1 MGKALIIPNVDF
13 SEVAIDTVTIRQD
26 VYCTGITLDKSTAVI
41 NSLSDTLTLIPTV
54 TPSNTADAVIWSVDD
69 SAVARVEGGVV
80 TPLAGGSV
88 TVTATC
94 GSYSASCSISIHA
107 FIDAEIA
114 YGYYFSGAAPST
126 GDSTVRVGGGASATT
141 YGGSVSETD
150 KTGNGRYA
158 YDSGG
163 HISGGHAYP
172 LAIPDGATGVSVVVP
187 DQTIKFAIAWM
198 DTTNG
203 SGYGNSYAKLVQIEG
218 NPWST
223 AAGSRVV
230 ERPDSGEDSFFISV
244 YLKNNLTQEILDQIT
259 VEALFE

>member
-13 SEVAIDTVTIRQD
+13 SEVALDTVTIEQD
-26 VYCTGITLDKSTAVI
+26 VFCTGITLDKSTAVI
-41 NSLSDTLTLIPTV
+41 NSLDDTVTLIPTV
-54 TPSNTADAVIWSVDD
+54 TPSNTTDAVIWSVDG

-80 TPLAGGSV
+80 TPLKGGNV

-94 GSYSASCSISIHA
+94 GEYSASCSISIHA
-107 FIDAEIA
+107 FIDAEIT
-114 YGYYFSGAAPST
+114 YGYYVSEAAPST
-126 GDSTVRVGGGASATT
+126 GDSTVRVGGGAT
-141 YGGSVSETD
+141 YGGSLSETD
-150 KTGNGRYA
+150 ETGNGRYA
-158 YDSGG
+158 YDSNK
-163 HISGGHAYP
+163 IFQDGHAYP
-172 LAIPDGATGVSVVVP
+172 IAIPDGATGVSVVVP

-198 DTTNG
+198 DTANG

>member
-26 VYCTGITLDKSTAVI
+26 VHCTGITLDKSTAVI

-54 TPSNTADAVIWSVDD
+54 TPSNTTDAVIWSVDD

-114 YGYYFSGAAPST
+114 YGYYFSEAAPST
-126 GDSTVRVGGGASATT
+126 GNSTVRVGGGASATT

-158 YDSGG
+158 YDSSG